1 MDRRLWV
8 ILTGDRSEFF
18 TVPSTLRSIPLAMP
32 HAHVI
37 GFGKSGIAA
46 ARLLIQRGYTV
57 ELSDQGT
64 GDRLEAQRPALEAEG
79 IAVHLGTRFTLEAF
93 PRTEKLIV
101 SPGVPW
107 DLPAL
112 EAARSQG
119 VETLG
124 EMELA
129 WQALGR
135 CPWVGITG
143 TNGKTTT
150 TALTAAIFQQAGLNA
165 PACGNIGFAA
175 CELALANTPENSL
188 DWTIAELSS
197 YQIESSIDLA
207 PTIGLW
213 TTFTPDHLNRHYTL
227 ENYYAIKAK
236 LLNRST
242 YAVLNGDDPA
252 LFARRDEDLGR
263 RAYWTSVHGKD
274 ALEGITP
281 YAYIEAGWVYV
292 EGVKIVEVATLEMPG
307 AHNQQ
312 NLLLAVAAAR
322 LAQLAP
328 EAIAAAVAEFP
339 GVEHRLEAIG
349 TWHGVRFVND
359 SKATNYDAAEVGL
372 TSVAAP
378 AILIAGG
385 SIKEGDDTAWMDA
398 IADRAAYVLLIGAA
412 SDAFAQRLT
421 EMGYGRYECVETLEQ
436 AVPRSAELAIEL
448 EAKTVLLS
456 PACASFDQFNSFEER
471 GDRFRELCRTELTLA

>member
-1 MDRRLWV
+1 M
-8 ILTGDRSEFF
+8 T
-18 TVPSTLRSIPLAMP
+18 

-37 GFGKSGIAA
+37 GLGKSGIAA
-46 ARLLIQRGYTV
+46 ARLLVQHGYTV

-64 GDRLEAQRPALEAEG
+64 GDRLAAQRQTLAAEG
-79 IAVHLGTRFTLEAF
+79 ITVYLGTSFTLEAF
-93 PRTEKLIV
+93 PKTEKLIV

-112 EAARSQG
+112 AAARSQG

-129 WQALGR
+129 WQILGDR
-135 CPWVGITG
+135 PWVGITG

-150 TALTAAIFQQAGLNA
+150 TALTAAIFQRCGLRA

-175 CELALANTPENSL
+175 CELALSSDL
-188 DWTIAELSS
+188 DRPIDWMIAELSS
-197 YQIESSIDLA
+197 YQIESSIALA
-207 PTIGLW
+207 PTIGIW

-227 ENYYAIKAK
+227 ENYYAIKAS
-236 LLNRST
+236 LLQRSK
-242 YAVLNGDDPA
+242 YQVLNGDDPA
-252 LFARRDEDLGR
+252 LYAHRTEWGSN
-263 RAYWTSVHGKD
+263 AYWTSVNGKE
-274 ALEGITP
+274 ALDGITP
-281 YAYIEAGWVYV
+281 YAYIESGWVYV
-292 EGVKIVEVATLEMPG
+292 EGVKIVEVAALDMPG

-312 NLLLAVAAAR
+312 NLLLAIAAAR
-322 LAQLAP
+322 LAQLEP
-328 EAIAAAVAEFP
+328 DTIAAAVADFP
-339 GVEHRLEAIG
+339 GVAHRLEAIG
-349 TWHGVRFVND
+349 TWRGVRFVND

-372 TSVAAP
+372 TSVEAP

-385 SIKEGDDTAWMDA
+385 SIKEGDDAAWMDA

-421 EMGYGRYECVETLEQ
+421 DIGYGRYECVETLER
-436 AVPRSAELAIEL
+436 AVPRSTELAIEL

-456 PACASFDQFNSFEER
+456 PACASFDQFSSFEER
-471 GDRFRELCRTELTLA
+471 GDRFRELCRTLFDNV

>member
-1 MDRRLWV
+1 
-8 ILTGDRSEFF
+8 
-18 TVPSTLRSIPLAMP
+18 MP
-32 HAHVI
+32 YAHVI
-37 GFGKSGIAA
+37 GLGKSGIAA
-46 ARLLIQRGYTV
+46 ARLLVQRGYTV
-57 ELSDQGT
+57 ELSDRGT
-64 GDRLEAQRPALEAEG
+64 GDRLEAQRFNLETEG
-79 IAVHLGTRFTLEAF
+79 ITVHLGASFTLDAF
-93 PRTEKLIV
+93 PKTEKLIV

-112 EAARSQG
+112 EAARSRG
-119 VETLG
+119 IETLG

-129 WQALGR
+129 WQTLGDR
-135 CPWVGITG
+135 PWVGITG

-150 TALTAAIFQQAGLNA
+150 TALTAAIFQQAGLKA

-175 CELALANTPENSL
+175 CELALTNYPTNQL

-197 YQIESSIDLA
+197 YQIESSIELA

-227 ENYYAIKAK
+227 ENYYAIKAT
-236 LLNRST
+236 LLTRSQ
-242 YAVLNGDDPA
+242 YPVLNGDDPA
-252 LFARRDEDLGR
+252 LYARRDQDLGR
-263 RAYWTSVHGKD
+263 RAYWTSVHGED
-274 ALEGITP
+274 ALDGITP
-281 YAYIEAGWVYV
+281 YAYIESGWIYV
-292 EGVKIVEVATLEMPG
+292 EGIKIIEVATLDMPG

-322 LAQLAP
+322 LAQLTP
-328 EAIAAAVAEFP
+328 EAIATAVADFP

-349 TWHGVRFVND
+349 VWRGVRFIND

-372 TSVAAP
+372 TSVEAP

-412 SDAFAQRLT
+412 SDAFARRLT
-421 EMGYGRYECVETLEQ
+421 EIGYGRYECVETLER

-448 EAKTVLLS
+448 GAKTVLLS

-471 GDRFRELCRTELTLA
+471 GDRFRDLCRAELTLEA